1 MATVMFNT
9 GGKCSEE
16 TIEKILL
23 TKGIKKIIAQG
34 NEKEVVYERRDE
46 RGKMNKAETIAYA
59 IAKECRRMS
68 LVNWCK
74 EWGFTVE
81 DFNRFLDSGKKYF
94 EDAKDEQDD

>member
-34 NEKEVVYERRDE
+34 NEKEVVYKRRDE
-46 RGKMNKAETIAYA
+46 GGKMNKAETIAYA

-74 EWGFTVE
+74 EWDFTVE

-94 EDAKDEQDD
+94 EDAKDGQDD